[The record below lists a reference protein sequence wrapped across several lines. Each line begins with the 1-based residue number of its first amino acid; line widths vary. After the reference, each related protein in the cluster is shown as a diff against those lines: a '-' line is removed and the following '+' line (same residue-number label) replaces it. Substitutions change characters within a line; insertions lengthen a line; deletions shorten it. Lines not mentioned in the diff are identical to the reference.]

1 MWSRLNDD
9 ERSRME
15 PLIQQFVYDVR
26 WEAAN
31 NFDITDIMKVLIAAQ
46 ACLLVLEL
54 GDDTNEPGDYYMRVA
69 GRGVSTIIVHPSTV
83 VLSGPRATGSGG
95 LQTNAPTRIDGQAH
109 FGGPVIV
116 AWDAVSIDA
125 RHPGRGLNVVYHE
138 FAHKLDMLDGVIDGT
153 PPLVIGESRERWI
166 DVCTREYN
174 AIRDGSDGD
183 GELLRAYGGTDPGEF
198 FAVATEMFFSRPVD
212 VKTRKPDLY
221 EVLSGFYR
229 QDPATRFPAPVMTPV
244 APVIVTGPTAA
255 ETS

>member
-1 MWSRLNDD
+1 MWSRLDDD
-9 ERSRME
+9 ERARLES
-15 PLIQQFVYDVR
+15 LIQEFVYDIR

-31 NFDITDIMKVLIAAQ
+31 NFEITDTMRVLIAAQ

-54 GDDTNEPGDYYMRVA
+54 GDETNAPSDYY
-69 GRGVSTIIVHPSTV
+69 RGVGTVIVHPSTV

-116 AWDAVSIDA
+116 AWNAVSIDA

-138 FAHKLDMLDGVIDGT
+138 FAHKLDMLNGVIDGT
-153 PPLVIGESRERWI
+153 PPLVTGAARERWI

-174 AIRDGSDGD
+174 AIRRGSDGD
-183 GELLRAYGGTDPGEF
+183 GELLREYGGTDPGEF

-212 VKTRKPDLY
+212 MQARKPELY
-221 EVLSGFYR
+221 DVLSGFYR
-229 QDPATRFPAPVMTPV
+229 QDPAARFPAPVV
-244 APVIVTGPTAA
+244 APSV